1 MMKGAQT
8 MKRKRLWKPGG
19 RPRRGIGSM
28 RLNRRKVQRI
38 GRRDTVLRK
47 EANTLGTDIP
57 A

>member
-28 RLNRRKVQRI
+28 RLNRRKDQRL
-38 GRRDTVLRK
+38 RRTDTAHRK
-47 EANTLGTDIP
+47 GANTLGADIP